1 MSQKTINIAVYDD
14 LSCGVTPP
22 LPYVG
27 MRFDGGH
34 FARRAKCLLAAA
46 LLRCGF
52 EIMDCNADGDAADIQ
67 EFASR
72 INRAPV
78 DAGIALSFGAFGS
91 RKNFND
97 IHGFCVRYYGGRF
110 ANKSRILCE
119 DIYARQNS
127 RGRTGTII
135 SDCAAFGANCP
146 VAVADAG
153 YLTNFDDAKLVYDP
167 DFATAFAET
176 TATAVCEYFD
186 MPYVKRD
193 DIFAY
198 PILGVGRRG
207 GKVKML
213 QYMLCTAGMPVTCDG
228 VYGGETSGAVKKFCA
243 DRERKGDGSTTP
255 PVWRDLMLTDMP
267 ELAFGATG
275 NAVRYIQSKL
285 LSKLYRIKIDGTFG
299 NRTLDA
305 VNEFLAEHGDGKP
318 ALTRADVIDSE
329 IYGMLAPVGGGRP
342 RLY

>member
-1 MSQKTINIAVYDD
+1 MPQKTINIAVYDD
-14 LSCGVTPP
+14 LSCGFTPP

-27 MRFDGGH
+27 MRFDGGY

-52 EIMDCNADGDAADIQ
+52 DVMDCNIDGDATDIQ

-97 IHGFCVRYYGGRF
+97 VRGFCVRYYGGRF
-110 ANKSRILCE
+110 AARSRVLCE
-119 DIYARQNS
+119 DIYARQNA
-127 RGRTGTII
+127 RGRTGAIA

-146 VAVADAG
+146 IAVVDAG

-167 DFATAFAET
+167 DFTIDFAET
-176 TATAVCEYFD
+176 AATAVCEHFD

-198 PILGVGRRG
+198 PMLGVGRRG

-213 QYMLCTAGMPVTCDG
+213 QYMLCCAGMPVTCDG
-228 VYGGETSGAVKKFCA
+228 VYGGETSGAVKRLCS
-243 DRERKGDGSTTP
+243 DVERASDGSATP
-255 PVWRDLMLTDMP
+255 PVWRDLLLTDKP
-267 ELAFGATG
+267 ELEFGATG
-275 NAVRYIQSKL
+275 YAVRYVQSKL
-285 LSKLYRIKIDGTFG
+285 LSKLYRIKVDGVFG
-299 NRTLDA
+299 ARTLDA
-305 VNEFLAEHGDGKP
+305 LNEFLTERADGTP
-318 ALTRADVIDSE
+318 ALTRSDTVGAE
-329 IYGMLAPVGGGRP
+329 IYELLAPVGGGRP